1 MDSEILLV
9 NNDIKKKRRLTN
21 DILLSIIIVLIA
33 LISCFIILFIKEK
46 NKTKSFSKDENKS
59 INLDGVSSNYKSY
72 IPLSSWNDCDAKTKL
87 SQFISK
93 INSAE
98 NYVKKEDRI
107 AVFDFDGTLFQET
120 DPIYNDYKLYYYRV
134 KEDLNYS
141 ATDEQKAIA
150 DEIKQSME
158 NYKIPNELIKKV
170 TSTYPDIFKDLTVEQ
185 YQQYIKDFVDKP
197 SEGYENMKRGDAF
210 YKPMLEIIEFLQK
223 NDFNVYINSGAER
236 YQLRAMIDGHIDI
249 PPTNIIG
256 SEYDIVA
263 TNQGDIQGHEYTYQ
277 NEDDF
282 SFNNSYYRDNYRTN
296 KIIGIIREIGKHPI
310 LLFGNSDGD
319 SDMAKYVMNNKKYP
333 SLAFMICCDDTDRE
347 RGDEQKA
354 EKMRQAC
361 QENGW
366 VPISM
371 KKDWITIYGENVK
384 KKTNN

>member
-134 KEDLNYS
+134 KEDSNYS

-150 DEIKQSME
+150 DEIKKSME
-158 NYKIPNELIKKV
+158 NYIIPNELIRKV

-282 SFNNSYYRDNYRTN
+282 SFNNSNYRDNYRTN

-319 SDMAKYVMNNKKYP
+319 RDMAKYVMNNKKYP

>member
-21 DILLSIIIVLIA
+21 AILLSIIIVLIA

-59 INLDGVSSNYKSY
+59 INLDGVSSNYQSY
-72 IPLSSWNDCDAKTKL
+72 IPLSSWYNCDAKTKL

-134 KEDLNYS
+134 KEDSHYS

-150 DEIKQSME
+150 DEIKKSME
-158 NYKIPNELIKKV
+158 NYIIPNELIRKV

>member
-21 DILLSIIIVLIA
+21 AILLSIIIVLIA

-46 NKTKSFSKDENKS
+46 NKTKFFSNDENKS

-134 KEDLNYS
+134 KEDSNYS

-150 DEIKQSME
+150 DEIKKSME
-158 NYKIPNELIKKV
+158 NYIIPNELIRKV

-282 SFNNSYYRDNYRTN
+282 SFNNSNYRDNYRTN

>member
-134 KEDLNYS
+134 KEDSNYS

-150 DEIKQSME
+150 DEIKKSME
-158 NYKIPNELIKKV
+158 NYIIPNELIRKV

>member
-21 DILLSIIIVLIA
+21 AILLSIIIVLIA

-59 INLDGVSSNYKSY
+59 INLDGVSSNYQSY
-72 IPLSSWNDCDAKTKL
+72 IPLSSWYNCDAKTKL

-134 KEDLNYS
+134 KEDSNYS

-150 DEIKQSME
+150 DEIKKSME
-158 NYKIPNELIKKV
+158 NYIIPNELIRKV

-319 SDMAKYVMNNKKYP
+319 SDMTKYVMNNKKYP

>member
-21 DILLSIIIVLIA
+21 AILLSIIIVLIA

-59 INLDGVSSNYKSY
+59 INLDGVSSNYQSY

-134 KEDLNYS
+134 KEDSNYS

-150 DEIKQSME
+150 DEIKKSME
-158 NYKIPNELIKKV
+158 NYIIPNELIRKV

-333 SLAFMICCDDTDRE
+333 SLAFMICCDDTERE
-347 RGDEQKA
+347 RGDKQKA
-354 EKMRQAC
+354 EEMRQAC
-361 QENGW
+361 QEKGW

-371 KKDWITIYGENVK
+371 KEDWITIYGENVK

>member
-21 DILLSIIIVLIA
+21 AILLSIIIVLIA

-134 KEDLNYS
+134 KEDSNYS

>member
-21 DILLSIIIVLIA
+21 AILLSIIIVLIA

-59 INLDGVSSNYKSY
+59 INLDGVSSNYQSY
-72 IPLSSWNDCDAKTKL
+72 IPLSSWNNCDAKTKL

-134 KEDLNYS
+134 KEDSNYS

-150 DEIKQSME
+150 DEIKKSME
-158 NYKIPNELIKKV
+158 NYIIPNELIRKV

-333 SLAFMICCDDTDRE
+333 SLAFMICCDDTERE
-347 RGDEQKA
+347 RGDKQKA
-354 EKMRQAC
+354 EEMRQVC

-371 KKDWITIYGENVK
+371 KEDWITIYGENVK

>member
-21 DILLSIIIVLIA
+21 AILLSIIIVLIA

-134 KEDLNYS
+134 KEDSNYS

-150 DEIKQSME
+150 DEIKKSME
-158 NYKIPNELIKKV
+158 NYIIPNELIRKV

>member
-21 DILLSIIIVLIA
+21 AILLSIIIVLIA

-59 INLDGVSSNYKSY
+59 INLDGVSSNYQSY
-72 IPLSSWNDCDAKTKL
+72 IPLSSWNNCDAKTKL

-134 KEDLNYS
+134 KEDSNYS

-150 DEIKQSME
+150 DEIKKSME
-158 NYKIPNELIKKV
+158 NYIIPNELIRKV

-282 SFNNSYYRDNYRTN
+282 SFNNSNYRDNYRTN

>member
-9 NNDIKKKRRLTN
+9 NNDIKKKRSLTN

-59 INLDGVSSNYKSY
+59 INLDGVSSNYQSY
-72 IPLSSWNDCDAKTKL
+72 IPLSSWNNCDAKTKL

-134 KEDLNYS
+134 KEDSNYS

-170 TSTYPDIFKDLTVEQ
+170 TSTYSDIFKDLTVEQ

>member
-1 MDSEILLV
+1 ML
-9 NNDIKKKRRLTN
+9 KKKT
-21 DILLSIIIVLIA
+21 
-33 LISCFIILFIKEK
+33 
-46 NKTKSFSKDENKS
+46 
-59 INLDGVSSNYKSY
+59 
-72 IPLSSWNDCDAKTKL
+72 
-87 SQFISK
+87 
-93 INSAE
+93 
-98 NYVKKEDRI
+98 
-107 AVFDFDGTLFQET
+107 
-120 DPIYNDYKLYYYRV
+120 
-134 KEDLNYS
+134 
-141 ATDEQKAIA
+141 
-150 DEIKQSME
+150 
-158 NYKIPNELIKKV
+158 
-170 TSTYPDIFKDLTVEQ
+170 
-185 YQQYIKDFVDKP
+185 
-197 SEGYENMKRGDAF
+197 F

>member
-134 KEDLNYS
+134 KEDSNYS

-150 DEIKQSME
+150 DEIKKSME
-158 NYKIPNELIKKV
+158 NYIIPNELIRKV

-223 NDFNVYINSGAER
+223 NDFNIYINSGAER

>member
-1 MDSEILLV
+1 MDKDTDLLLS
-9 NNDIKKKRRLTN
+9 NDSIETKSKKKSLIYI
-21 DILLSIIIVLIA
+21 ILIIILSILCITFIA
-33 LISCFIILFIKEK
+33 LYATEK
-46 NKTKSFSKDENKS
+46 NKDPEEKGQDQDQDT
-59 INLDGVSSNYKSY
+59 Y
-72 IPLSSWNDCDAKTKL
+72 IPLKLWHESTSKTEIMNFVEK
-87 SQFISK
+87 IKSK
-93 INSAE
+93 E
-98 NYVKKEDRI
+98 NFVPTEDRI
-107 AVFDFDGTLFQET
+107 AVFDLDGTLFQET
-120 DPIYNDYKLYYYRV
+120 DPYYNDMKLYCYRAV
-134 KEDLNYS
+134 NDTNYHPS
-141 ATDEQKAIA
+141 EEIAELGKKLLEAANNGTLPDDETDQRIGE
-150 DEIKQSME
+150 
-158 NYKIPNELIKKV
+158 
-170 TSTYPDIFKDLTVEQ
+170 TYGEIFKDLTLEE
-185 YQQYIKDFVDKP
+185 YYKYIKDFLNKSAD
-197 SEGYENMKRGDAF
+197 GYENLKRGDAF

>member
-21 DILLSIIIVLIA
+21 AILLSIIIVLIA

-59 INLDGVSSNYKSY
+59 INLDGVSSNYQSY
-72 IPLSSWNDCDAKTKL
+72 IPLSSWNNCDAKTKL

-134 KEDLNYS
+134 KEDSNYR

-150 DEIKQSME
+150 DEIKQSMV